1 MTEHTGECGHHRWC
15 HGACRP
21 GATRW
26 AARCRHRPATRSGP
40 GLRSRRDKR
49 TGPAAGSAGRN
60 GPGARAWPAS
70 PGRPGLAAAARRGRG
85 GHHRGRVR
93 RLRPGPA
100 GGTGQPPGRDRARG
114 RAVAGRAVAAPGHRA
129 VAQPPGR
136 SPPGARRDGP
146 DSQVNLY
153 AAMPSLH
160 VAWAAWCA
168 AALVAAT
175 RGRRRHL
182 AWLYPAATTVVVLA
196 TANHFLA
203 DAAAGL
209 AVTAL
214 GLLAARAATRP
225 GAAGPGPGGAGPAA
239 ASPALGPGAAA
250 RRRRPVIW
258 RRL

>member
-1 MTEHTGECGHHRWC
+1 MVSRR
-15 HGACRP
+15 RP

-49 TGPAAGSAGRN
+49 TGSAA
-60 GPGARAWPAS
+60 GARAGTGLVPG
-70 PGRPGLAAAARRGRG
+70 PGRRRRVGLAWPRLPAAAEVAIIAAGFAVPGMTDVLVRYRILGVGRP
-85 GHHRGRVR
+85 H
-93 RLRPGPA
+93 
-100 GGTGQPPGRDRARG
+100 
-114 RAVAGRAVAAPGHRA
+114 
-129 VAQPPGR
+129 
-136 SPPGARRDGP
+136 GP

-182 AWLYPAATTVVVLA
+182 AWLYPAATTLDVLA

-203 DAAAGL
+203 AAAAGL
-209 AVTAL
+209 AITAL
-214 GLLAARAATRP
+214 GLLATRAATRP
-225 GAAGPGPGGAGPAA
+225 DAT
-239 ASPALGPGAAA
+239 
-250 RRRRPVIW
+250 
-258 RRL
+258 